1 MARASK
7 PNPQIV
13 KDEIVEYIRR
23 EGLAIYHVEPEMWQ
37 NERSVWWDTNR
48 SPDYKK
54 FIVAAKSNGAKMIL
68 YFDQELDE
76 DAISDAEDAL
86 ELAVLEPEEY
96 REYARRIGDLRS
108 YIGFTSRLGVGF
120 ASEGMFYWFD
130 LEAPWYE
137 DMLDML
143 EDLHLSA
150 FPHQVPG
157 LEEDE
162 EEDED
167 PPLGNFYSKN

>member
-1 MARASK
+1 
-7 PNPQIV
+7 
-13 KDEIVEYIRR
+13 
-23 EGLAIYHVEPEMWQ
+23 
-37 NERSVWWDTNR
+37 
-48 SPDYKK
+48 
-54 FIVAAKSNGAKMIL
+54 MIL

-143 EDLHLSA
+143 EDLHMSG
-150 FPHQVPG
+150 FPHQVTG
-157 LEEDE
+157 IDDD

-167 PPLGNFYSKN
+167 PPLGNFYSNN

>member
-1 MARASK
+1 MGTPSK

-13 KDEIVEYIRR
+13 KDEILEYLHK
-23 EGLAIYHVEPEMWQ
+23 EGLAIYHVEPEMWP

-48 SPDYKK
+48 VPDYKK
-54 FIVAAKSNGAKMIL
+54 FIVAAKSAGAKMIL

-76 DAISDAEDAL
+76 EAIADAEDAL
-86 ELAVLEPEEY
+86 ELAMLEPEEY
-96 REYARRIGDLRS
+96 REYARRIGELRS
-108 YIGFTSRLGVGF
+108 YLGFTNRLGVGF
-120 ASEGMFYWFD
+120 STEGMFYWFD

-137 DMLDML
+137 ELGEMV
-143 EDLHLSA
+143 EDLHMSS
-150 FPHQVPG
+150 FPHQSAGP
-157 LEEDE
+157 D